1 MTHEEE
7 RRLLVY
13 LVASVD
19 AFLIGMIIGGI
30 FTYLTGG
37 F

>member
-1 MTHEEE
+1 MTQDEE
-7 RRLLVY
+7 RRLLEY
-13 LVASVD
+13 LVASVG
-19 AFLIGMIIGGI
+19 AFLIGMIIGGV

>member
-1 MTHEEE
+1 MTHEDE
-7 RRLLVY
+7 RRLLEY
-13 LVASVD
+13 LVASVG
-19 AFLIGMIIGGI
+19 AFLIGMIIGGV